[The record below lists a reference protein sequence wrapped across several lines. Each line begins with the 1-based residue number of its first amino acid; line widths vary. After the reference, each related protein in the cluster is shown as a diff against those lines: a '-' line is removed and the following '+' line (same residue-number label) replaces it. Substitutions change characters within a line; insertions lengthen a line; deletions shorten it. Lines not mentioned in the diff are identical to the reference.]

1 MAHIRKDSSRPT
13 TTVSWEEELLSMI
26 EDFRFENRF
35 DNRSQAINELVK
47 LGFKYRKALERKKAR
62 QSALV

>member
-13 TTVSWEEELLSMI
+13 TTVSWEQELLEMVI
-26 EDFRFENRF
+26 DYQFESRK

-47 LGFKYRKALERKKAR
+47 LGLRVVERRKEKAIKQKALC
-62 QSALV
+62 